1 MQASTGSEKET
12 IDQLLTQIT
21 RTETGKL
28 TSVLTRIFGPHNLEM
43 AEDVVQDVLIKALN
57 TWNKEGIP
65 DKPEAWLFRAA
76 KNRAIDLIR
85 KQRRSQ
91 TFAVDLTTL
100 LESEYTTSVTIE
112 ERFNEA
118 EINDDQLRMM
128 FACCHPSIP
137 REGQIALVLKTLAG
151 LSVVQVARAFITS
164 PDTIEKRLYRARQ
177 SFRENNISF
186 DIPQG
191 QALQSRL
198 DNVLETI
205 YLLFNEAHSA
215 SYHDSLIRI
224 DLAMDCIRLCSLL
237 TDNEATDLPQA
248 NALLALLYF
257 HSARL
262 SSRINEKGDLV
273 LMKDQD
279 RNLWDKEMIEYGW
292 HYLNRS
298 AKGDLPS
305 KYHFEAGIAYEH
317 CRAPRYEDTDW
328 MQILACYDL
337 LKQIAPSPVVL
348 LNRAVAV
355 KELNGAEKALQA
367 IREIPGI
374 DYLQN
379 YYLLHGILGELHSEL
394 KNTDQ
399 ARKHYELAL
408 KTVVSDAE
416 RRLIQRRLEKL

>member
-1 MQASTGSEKET
+1 
-12 IDQLLTQIT
+12 
-21 RTETGKL
+21 
-28 TSVLTRIFGPHNLEM
+28 M
-43 AEDVVQDVLIKALN
+43 AEDVVQDVLIKALDIWS
-57 TWNKEGIP
+57 TEGIP

-76 KNRAIDLIR
+76 KNRAIDIIR
-85 KQRRSQ
+85 TQRRRK
-91 TFAVDLTTL
+91 TFATDLTTL
-100 LESEYTTSVTIE
+100 LESEYTASVTIE
-112 ERFNEA
+112 ERFSEA

-137 REGQIALVLKTLAG
+137 REGQIALILKTLSG
-151 LSVVQVARAFITS
+151 FSVAQVARAFITS

-191 QALQSRL
+191 QALQNRL

-215 SYHDSLIRI
+215 SYHDSLVRM
-224 DLAMDCIRLCSLL
+224 DLAADCIRLCSLL
-237 TDNEATDLPQA
+237 TTNESTDLPQS

-262 SSRINEKGDLV
+262 SSRTDENGDLV

-279 RNLWDKEMIEYGW
+279 RSLWDKELIECGLY
-292 HYLNRS
+292 YLNRS

-305 KYHFEAGIAYEH
+305 RYHFEAGIAYEH
-317 CRAPRYEDTDW
+317 CHAPRYEDTDW
-328 MQILACYDL
+328 KQILACYDL
-337 LKQIAPSPVVL
+337 LKQLAPSPVIL

-355 KELNGAEKALQA
+355 KELEGAERALQE
-367 IREIPGI
+367 IRAIPGI

-379 YYLLHGILGELHSEL
+379 YYLLHGILGELHAEL
-394 KNTDQ
+394 KNTEQ
-399 ARKHYELAL
+399 AKKHFELAL
-408 KTVVSDAE
+408 KTVVSEAE
-416 RRLIQRRLEKL
+416 RRLILRRLEKL